1 MEPKIQISTKHPATF
16 CWPPILVILSIII
29 GRSIGTSRPE
39 AFRYI
44 HVYFEILMLIGFIA
58 ACGYTIKL
66 WKQRANSS
74 LWFPLYS
81 NMAIVLLIFVV
92 FILSFIIQVWH

>member
-1 MEPKIQISTKHPATF
+1 M
-16 CWPPILVILSIII
+16 ILPIII
-29 GRSIGTSRPE
+29 GRTIGTSRPE
-39 AFRYI
+39 TFRYI

-66 WKQRANSS
+66 WKQRANPS
-74 LWFPLYS
+74 LWFPLYF
-81 NMAIVLLIFVV
+81 NMAIVLLIVGV